1 MSEHDDAAA
10 FQALERARE
19 LANNPAA
26 RRRTGWK
33 KRKERE
39 AGGVAG
45 TEAGPGLGFAGS
57 GAHPSRRDPQQ
68 VGAVADALIAARGW
82 DEKVEQASVVVK
94 WPEIVGEDIAAHTTI
109 ESLDEG
115 KLVIRASSTAWA
127 TNLRLL
133 LGTIRSRIA
142 EVAGPE
148 LVDEIVIL
156 APAGPSWK
164 HGIRSV
170 PGRGPRDTYG

>member
-1 MSEHDDAAA
+1 MTENDDAAA

-19 LANNPAA
+19 LANSPAA
-26 RRRTGWK
+26 RRRAGTRR
-33 KRKERE
+33 RKERE

-45 TEAGPGLGFAGS
+45 TEAGPGLGYAGS
-57 GAHPSRRDPQQ
+57 GARPSRRDPQPI
-68 VGAVADALIAARGW
+68 GAVADALIAARGW
-82 DEKVEQASVVVK
+82 DEKVEQAAVVVR
-94 WPEIVGEDIAAHTTI
+94 WREIVGEEIADHTTI
-109 ESLDEG
+109 ESLEDR

-133 LGTIRSRIA
+133 TGTMRTRIA

-148 LVDEIVIL
+148 LVEEIVIL